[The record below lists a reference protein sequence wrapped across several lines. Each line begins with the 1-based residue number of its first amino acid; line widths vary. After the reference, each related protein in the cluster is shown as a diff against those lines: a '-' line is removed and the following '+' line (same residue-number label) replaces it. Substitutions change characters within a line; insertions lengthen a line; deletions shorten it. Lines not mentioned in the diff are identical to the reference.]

1 MLILINYCYKFIYW
15 IGLIIVMKHN
25 IRSALWLC
33 VVIFIIFLLQKL
45 ISGFTD
51 LFILDTKFVVPKVW
65 TLLTAI
71 FLHSGLVHL
80 FYNLFALALF
90 GSILEHII
98 GSKKFLILFFVSGLA
113 ASFASLPFYTR
124 VLGASGAIFG
134 ILGMLGILRPKLTV
148 WLYSVPMPM
157 IVALFVWAIGDI
169 IGIYAP
175 SGTANIAHLAGL
187 VVGAVAGIYY
197 YKQFREIKPKKE
209 GIYIDEKKVKEWEKK
224 F

>member
-1 MLILINYCYKFIYW
+1 MKYNYW
-15 IGLIIVMKHN
+15 T
-25 IRSALWLC
+25 ALWLC
-33 VVIFIIFLLQKL
+33 IIIIVIFLLQKL
-45 ISGFTD
+45 IPAFTD
-51 LFILDTKFVVPKVW
+51 LFILDNRVVIPKVW

-80 FYNLFALALF
+80 LYNLFALALF

-98 GSKKFLILFFVSGLA
+98 GTRKFLILFFVAGLA

-134 ILGMLGILRPKLTV
+134 ILGMLGILRPKMTV
-148 WLYSVPMPM
+148 WLHYMPMPM
-157 IVALFVWAIGDI
+157 IVALFVWGIGDV

-175 SGTANIAHLAGL
+175 TGTANIAHLGGL
-187 VVGAVAGIYY
+187 AIGVFAGIYY
-197 YKQFREIKPKKE
+197 YKDFRERKRKKE
-209 GIYIDEKKVKEWEKK
+209 EVYIDEEKVKEWEKR

>member
-1 MLILINYCYKFIYW
+1 
-15 IGLIIVMKHN
+15 MKYN
-25 IRSALWLC
+25 IRAALWLSLI
-33 VVIFIIFLLQKL
+33 IFIIFLLQKL
-45 ISGFTD
+45 IPNITD
-51 LFILDTKFVVPKVW
+51 LFILDSRLIIPRIW

-71 FLHSGLVHL
+71 FLHSGIVHL
-80 FYNLFALALF
+80 LYNLFGLALF

-98 GSKKFLILFFVSGLA
+98 GSRKFLILFFVSGLA
-113 ASFASLPFYTR
+113 ASLVSLPFYTR

-148 WLYSVPMPM
+148 WLYSMPMPM

-175 SGTANIAHLAGL
+175 SGTANIAHLGGL
-187 VVGAVAGIYY
+187 VVGVVAGIYY
-197 YKQFREIKPKKE
+197 RKQYRERKDKKE
-209 GIYIDEKKVKEWEKK
+209 DVYIDEEKVKEWEKS